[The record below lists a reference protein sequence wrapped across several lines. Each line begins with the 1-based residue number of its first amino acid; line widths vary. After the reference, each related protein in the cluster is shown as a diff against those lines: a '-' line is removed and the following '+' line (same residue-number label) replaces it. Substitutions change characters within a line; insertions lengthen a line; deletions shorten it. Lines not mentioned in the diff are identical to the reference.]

1 MPDATPGGARGGRP
15 VPVVAALRSRP
26 TPPGPLS
33 AGVDV
38 GEGTVGPGRAVQAGT
53 AGQLGVR
60 ALDALDGL
68 QNDARVAGIDSPVVI
83 EIVHATVLVVVDE
96 HVRRVAELMAAIA
109 RPAAAADALRIV
121 LRRSEAG
128 HDDHVLDANA
138 VRLEVLDHEL
148 QLVDQRL
155 AKHEVLWPNIL
166 LIVREE
172 VAETEMLGYVGVLI
186 LRRHLDEA
194 FRILVGFLRR
204 AAMALVRPEPHAIVT
219 DLPGRLLRERDHR
232 DERERSP
239 HDVFGGVID

>member
-1 MPDATPGGARGGRP
+1 MTPNAAEPKTPSDARCDARRGARRAACARGCCSP
-15 VPVVAALRSRP
+15 VTTS
-26 TPPGPLS
+26 PPGPLS

-38 GEGTVGPGRAVQAGT
+38 GEGTVGPGRAIQTGT

-109 RPAAAADALRIV
+109 CPAAAADALRIV

-138 VRLEVLDHEL
+138 VRLQILDHAAPACRPATREA
-148 QLVDQRL
+148 RGTS
-155 AKHEVLWPNIL
+155 AKRP
-166 LIVREE
+166 
-172 VAETEMLGYVGVLI
+172 A
-186 LRRHLDEA
+186 D
-194 FRILVGFLRR
+194 R
-204 AAMALVRPEPHAIVT
+204 A
-219 DLPGRLLRERDHR
+219 
-232 DERERSP
+232 
-239 HDVFGGVID
+239 